1 MKNEALKILIQ
12 KYPDYIQPYGED
24 LIEKLRNFYSYGIP
38 LSIVLISNPMC
49 VGYSF
54 TGSILFSQVMKKFKI
69 VRGNINSLP
78 RYKKTNHCW
87 IEIDDYV
94 YDTVDNCRWNKD
106 LYYRMYEPEIIEVVT
121 DQDYMKDND
130 YVFALNRCKEVINDS
145 EGIQII
151 LGALELIEEERPTIN
166 HDLLLREIEL
176 FRNKMNLSPMPSY
189 YKSYVKSMS
198 KKLFPDYYNLINQ
211 AN

>member
-1 MKNEALKILIQ
+1 MKSEALKVLTQ
-12 KYPDYIQPYGED
+12 KYPDFIQTYDEE
-24 LIEKLRNFYSYGIP
+24 LIQKLRNFYSYGIP
-38 LSIVLISNPMC
+38 LSIVLLSHPMC

-54 TGSILFSQVMKKFKI
+54 TGSILFSQVVKEFKI
-69 VRGNINSLP
+69 VRGNINTLP
-78 RYKKTNHCW
+78 KSKQPNHCW
-87 IEIDDYV
+87 IEIDNYV
-94 YDTVDNCRWNKD
+94 YDTIDNCKWNKE

-121 DQDYMKDND
+121 DQDYTKDND
-130 YVFALNRCKEVINDS
+130 YLFALSRSGEVINDS
-145 EGIQII
+145 EGLQII

-176 FRNKMNLSPMPSY
+176 FRNKIKLGPVPPY
-189 YKSYVKSMS
+189 YRNYVKSMS